1 MLSSVSYKFISQ
13 TLNTKGATIILA
25 MQHRQLHY
33 SVARNGQ
40 RTISLIFVFNTFSLQ
55 HRQLRLGSGR
65 QDWVAVSVPSLVFLS
80 LWTSLHRLSTASA
93 ATIRLRGTGETEF
106 DAGFISR
113 FFFWASSAWR
123 SSSFAAGRGFFFPRV
138 SFSSGHFSIG
148 SYSSVAEGRVSFSL
162 SFSSGHLQH
171 RQLQIWLRGGGILS
185 RVPFLLGIFSIGS
198 SSFG

>member
-1 MLSSVSYKFISQ
+1 
-13 TLNTKGATIILA
+13 

-80 LWTSLHRLSTASA
+80 LWTSLHLLSTASA

-113 FFFWASSAWR
+113 FFFWASSA
-123 SSSFAAGRGFFFPRV
+123 SAATVLVEGGRDSLSC
-138 SFSSGHFSIG
+138 SFSTGHFQHRQLQFRLMWDKRSLSRFIF
-148 SYSSVAEGRVSFSL
+148 YWASSASAATDLVEGGRDSL
-162 SFSSGHLQH
+162 SCSFSSGHLQH
-171 RQLQIWLRGGGILS
+171 RQLK
-185 RVPFLLGIFSIGS
+185 
-198 SSFG
+198 FG